1 MKKIALIIAA
11 GLLFGGAAFAK
22 EENGALGF
30 GVIGEGNGGTGI
42 STGNIRGNLFLDV
55 GYQLAGPVFYG
66 FEFQGDVKQ
75 MGMSQ
80 EQVNTTDATYFD
92 FGDGNAVVFVKS
104 NDYTNKLTL
113 WDLDFSPRG
122 YLSFDLGEKVQL
134 LAFGGLNYNWQTLDV
149 ETTVNKGSY
158 KIGGKTYDNN
168 VNNPNGNVYRD
179 SKNLKGGNWSLVA
192 GFRVSVGAFYV
203 DYTRFLDDSKSQV
216 SWNSFN
222 KDRFGLG
229 INLRF

>member
-1 MKKIALIIAA
+1 MKKIALILAA

-30 GVIGEGNGGTGI
+30 GILTEGNGGSGI

-75 MGMSQ
+75 MGMNQ
-80 EQVNTTDATYFD
+80 EQVNTTDASYFD
-92 FGDGNAVVFVKS
+92 FGDGNSVIFFKS
-104 NDYTNKLTL
+104 NQYTNTFTL

-134 LAFGGLNYNWQTLDV
+134 LGFGGLNYNWQTLDV
-149 ETTVNKGSY
+149 ETKVTSGTKT
-158 KIGGKTYDNN
+158 IGGKIYG
-168 VNNPNGNVYRD
+168 PNATAGDTYRD
-179 SKNLKGGNWSLVA
+179 SKNLKGGFWSLVA